1 MTAWESR
8 PLTLEGSCN
17 FRELGGY
24 ETADGR
30 RLRRGHLYRSGVMSY
45 FTAADD
51 AVLTDLN
58 VVTICDLRRAEERA
72 REPTRW
78 PTSVA
83 IRHWDSEADQ
93 DPSDREVFGNL
104 DGAGARAFMLA
115 LYRSM
120 PTTMTSR
127 LHGVFAELLASN
139 TPLVFHC
146 SAGKDRT
153 GLSAALVLFA
163 LDVPIETIFEDYE
176 RSNTAVDLGA
186 FIVERHAATMG
197 VTDFEHPLLTMPPDA
212 RDALLAADPDYLH
225 AALSRIE
232 ELHGTLDRYLDGPL
246 GVDASKRDRLRELY
260 LA

>member
-1 MTAWESR
+1 MTARPSR
-8 PLTLEGSCN
+8 PLALEGSCN

-24 ETADGR
+24 EAVDGR
-30 RLRRGHLYRSGVMSY
+30 RVRRGRLYRSGVMSY
-45 FTAADD
+45 FTPADD
-51 AVLTDLN
+51 AVLAELGVT
-58 VVTICDLRRAEERA
+58 TICDLRRAEERA

-93 DPSDREVFGNL
+93 DPSDSDVFGNL
-104 DGAGARAFMLA
+104 DGTRARAFMLA

-120 PTTMTSR
+120 PTTMTGR
-127 LHGVFAELLASN
+127 LHGVFTELLADD

-163 LDVPIETIFEDYE
+163 LGVPTEAIFEDYE

-197 VTDFEHPLLTMPPDA
+197 VTDIEHPLLTMPPDA
-212 RDALLAADPDYLH
+212 RDALLAADPDYLR
-225 AALSRIE
+225 AALTRIE
-232 ELHGTLDRYLDGPL
+232 ELHGTLDAYLGGPL
-246 GVDASKRDRLRELY
+246 GVDAAARDRLRATY
-260 LA
+260 LV